1 MVDISDFFSKK
12 KSTVPAKPAAKPRIK
27 SAVRQEQLENK
38 ENESP
43 RTSKRISAQP
53 KKEIIDL
60 FSSDNDDDE
69 DILLLSEKG
78 GSSQPQK
85 SPTLEN
91 AELGN
96 SSSKKS
102 VKSPSKVTKS
112 SPQKK
117 KSLSSAAKKALVSDE
132 THPTK
137 TETAKGPTTLKKN
150 YANVH
155 DLLEDIPSIDLEN
168 VTTKQVSKQDF
179 FANKNAEGGAS
190 EHASHVD
197 DFPQGK
203 PNCLL
208 GLTIV
213 FTGVLPTLERG
224 EAEGIAKKYG
234 AKVTKAIS
242 RKTSLVVL
250 GEEAGPKKVAT
261 IKDYNIKAIS
271 EDGFKQLVAGM
282 PSEGG
287 DSVEAEKAKEK
298 IQKEEQQLQKDL
310 IAMDTQMKL
319 EETERNKK
327 NILNSESLSSTG
339 QRAPKNFNTKPRVS
353 EEEQLWTVK
362 YAPKKITDICGNKTV
377 VNRLKVWLENW
388 QQYAKDDFKKPG
400 PQNLGTFRA
409 AMVSGPP
416 GIGKTTAAHIIANEL
431 GYDVLEKNASDVRS
445 KNLLNEKVKGALNN
459 TSVIGF
465 FKHSHEDHQQNQNKK
480 KFVIIMDE
488 VDGMSGGDRGG
499 VGQLT
504 SFIRKTKTPMILICN
519 ERYLP
524 KMRPFDRICLELPF
538 RRPDANAIKAR
549 LMTIAFREKFKL
561 DATVIEN
568 LATATRG
575 DMRQI
580 INLLSTVSS
589 TTKNITHDNIKQITV
604 NWEKEVALKP
614 FDITAQLLRGSIYTD
629 LGCERFPLY
638 KKMELYFDDID
649 FTPLMIQEN
658 YINTQP
664 TNLPFGVPRL
674 QAVANAAESLSL
686 GDLVDRKI
694 RSSEQLWSLLPFH
707 AIMSSVLPASQVAG
721 NTGRINFTAWL
732 GQNSSTGKFNRLL
745 QELFYRS
752 RLSTSTDKLGF
763 RTEYMPALKK
773 HLLDPIVN
781 KKTEGVPEVIELL
794 DAYYLSKDDWDV
806 IMSFFIGPQRTAE
819 EIKKIPTAVKSAF
832 TRQYNSTT
840 HPVSIYT
847 TASSTGVSAG
857 SAKQSKPDS
866 EDVVDQEDEAVP
878 DDEDKDTDSSAD
890 LKKDKLIKANAKP
903 KKRAASKKPAGGAAK
918 KRKTASK

>member
-12 KSTVPAKPAAKPRIK
+12 KSAAPAKPAAKPRIK
-27 SAVRQEQLENK
+27 SAVRQDQLENK

-43 RTSKRISAQP
+43 RKSKRISAQP

-60 FSSDNDDDE
+60 FSSDDDEDE

-78 GSSQPQK
+78 GSSQSQK
-85 SPTLEN
+85 PS
-91 AELGN
+91 AKD
-96 SSSKKS
+96 SSKSGRSASKKS
-102 VKSPSKVTKS
+102 NKSPSKISKS

-117 KSLSSAAKKALVSDE
+117 KPVSSAANKALVHSE
-132 THPTK
+132 TPSTK
-137 TETAKGPTTLKKN
+137 TEPANGPTSFKKT

-155 DLLEDIPSIDLEN
+155 ELLEDIPSIDLEN

-179 FANKNAEGGAS
+179 FANKNSDGGAS
-190 EHASHVD
+190 EHESHVD

-224 EAEGIAKKYG
+224 EAEGVAKKYG

-271 EDGFKQLVAGM
+271 EDGFKQLIAGM

-298 IQKEEQQLQKDL
+298 IKKEEQQLQKDL
-310 IAMDTQMKL
+310 IALETQMKND
-319 EETERNKK
+319 EAERNKK
-327 NILNSESLSSTG
+327 NFLNNESASG
-339 QRAPKNFNTKPRVS
+339 ERAPRNFNTKPSVN
-353 EEEQLWTVK
+353 EDELLWTVK

-377 VNRLKVWLENW
+377 VNRLKTWLENW

-504 SFIRKTKTPMILICN
+504 SFIRKTRTPMILICN

-561 DATVIEN
+561 DSTVIEN

-589 TTKNITHDNIKQITV
+589 TTKDITHDNIKQITV

-614 FDITAQLLRGSIYTD
+614 FDITAQLLRGNIYTD

-664 TNLPFGVPRL
+664 TNLPPGMSRL

-781 KKTEGVPEVIELL
+781 KKVEGVPEVIELL

-806 IMSFFIGPQRTAE
+806 IMSFFIGPQKTAD

-857 SAKQSKPDS
+857 SGKQSKPDS

-878 DDEDKDTDSSAD
+878 DDEDKETDSSVD

-903 KKRAASKKPAGGAAK
+903 KKRGASKKPAGGAAK